1 MFNINFDSK
10 LSLKKECE
18 LKTDIKIHNIY
29 NMLYNIV
36 IGMFEYGSIPK
47 KLNMDIVEGIKIYNG
62 YCGIGKINN
71 ELVAC
76 IGSFCGDIDNNGFGE
91 DFTGTTLNGTPIT
104 GKIDEDIVILRNN
117 KTYTKDIDDI
127 YMFALDIC
135 DVDNSIDTN
144 VFFTQIAPLISV
156 NDNYAKSKLDEWFTN
171 RRTGIPFT
179 ITKNDI
185 DMLDN
190 KQIEVNQLFDIKDVD
205 KLQYL
210 DKHRDELL
218 RRFFNQYGFAMSN
231 SEKLAQQTEKEIS
244 VNDGQALIYPYQ
256 RLQCAIEDIKKVNDI
271 FNTNIEVSFNK
282 LLQNKFNKFVLE
294 NGGVNDESI

>member
-29 NMLYNIV
+29 NMLYNII
-36 IGMFEYGSIPK
+36 IGMFEYSNIPK

-62 YCGIGKINN
+62 YCGISKINN

-76 IGSFCGDIDNNGFGE
+76 MGSFCGDIDNNGFGE
-91 DFTGTTLNGTPIT
+91 DFTGTTLNGTQIK
-104 GKIDEDIVILRNN
+104 GKIDEDVVILRNN

-156 NDNYAKSKLDEWFTN
+156 NDSYAKSKLDEWFTN
-171 RRTGIPFT
+171 RRTGVPFT

-190 KQIEVNQLFDIKDVD
+190 KTIEVNQLFDTKDVD

-244 VNDGQALIYPYQ
+244 VNEGQALIYPYQ

-271 FNTNIEVSFNK
+271 FNMNIEVSFNK

-294 NGGVNDESI
+294 NGGVNDDSI